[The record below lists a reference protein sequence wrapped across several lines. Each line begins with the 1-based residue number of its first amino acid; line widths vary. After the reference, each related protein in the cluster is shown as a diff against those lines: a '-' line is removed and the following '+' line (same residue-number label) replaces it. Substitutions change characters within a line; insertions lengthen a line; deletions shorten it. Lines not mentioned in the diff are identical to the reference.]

1 MSNSAQ
7 EITPG
12 KSYVFVVALPN
23 SLSSVDSI
31 GFKWSK
37 EVDIFQPK
45 TWNLNLNLN
54 FLNDNNKNNTET
66 QFLFIKQIIVKPLS
80 LKSKEIV
87 FCNNSGLGIEPQK
100 MFTFST
106 KC

>member
-7 EITPG
+7 EIFDG
-12 KSYVFVVALPN
+12 KSYVFVVALSN

-37 EVDIFQPK
+37 EINIFQPK
-45 TWNLNLNLN
+45 TWNLN
-54 FLNDNNKNNTET
+54 FLNDNKNET

-80 LKSKEIV
+80 LKSKQIV

-100 MFTFST
+100 MFSFSR